1 MPAESASAILTNEL
15 NRLEAKKTS
24 IDNAHATQKRLMILN
39 DSYRKR
45 YSKYTQMIALF
56 VFCVISVLALNA
68 MAKAMPFIPS
78 VIFTAATFIVV
89 VYCVF
94 YIISL
99 YFEIQS
105 RSRLNYDELNLPPT
119 VDTSNNAVSFGV
131 DTKDKTGELNLGR
144 IYDILQSNGVS
155 ACVAGDCCPEGY
167 TYQSNTNNCVAT
179 PTTTPFTLMSDV
191 PEMSRGSSN
200 VFATELGTPISSS
213 VATTGERYV
222 EQRFMY
228 KKE

>member
-1 MPAESASAILTNEL
+1 MPESASAILTNEL
-15 NRLEAKKTS
+15 NRLTAKKTS

-68 MAKAMPFIPS
+68 MAKALPFIPGI
-78 VIFTAATFIVV
+78 IFTAATFIVV

-94 YIISL
+94 RIISL

-105 RSRLNYDELNLPPT
+105 RSRLNYDELDIPST
-119 VDTSNNAVSFGV
+119 VDTSMNAVSFDVG
-131 DTKDKTGELNLGR
+131 KEDKTGELNLGR
-144 IYDILQSNGVS
+144 IYDLLRLNGIS
-155 ACVAGDCCPEGY
+155 ACVAGDCCPENY
-167 TYQSNTNNCVAT
+167 EYDYNANKCKVKTA
-179 PTTTPFTLMSDV
+179 FTLMSDV

>member
-1 MPAESASAILTNEL
+1 MPESASAILTNEL
-15 NRLEAKKTS
+15 NRLTAKKTS
-24 IDNAHATQKRLMILN
+24 IDSAHATQKRLMILN

-56 VFCVISVLALNA
+56 VFCVISVLGLNA
-68 MAKAMPFIPS
+68 LSKALPFIPTI
-78 VIFTAATFIVV
+78 VFNAATFIVV

-94 YIISL
+94 RIISL

-105 RSRLNYDELNLPPT
+105 RSRLDYDELNLPPT
-119 VDTSNNAVSFGV
+119 VDTSMNAVSFDIG
-131 DTKDKTGELNLGR
+131 KEDKSGELNLGR
-144 IYDILQSNGVS
+144 IYDILL
-155 ACVAGDCCPEGY
+155 CV
-167 TYQSNTNNCVAT
+167 QKSS
-179 PTTTPFTLMSDV
+179 FTLMSDV